1 MKKLI
6 NDVQDV
12 LDEQLAGLAKA
23 HPSLTLHQDPV
34 YVTRAD
40 APVAGKVALLSGGGS
55 GHEPMHCGYIGQGML
70 SGACPGEIFTS
81 PTPDKIFECA
91 MQIDGGEGVLLI
103 IKNYTGDILNFETAT
118 ELLHDSGVKV
128 TTVVIDDDVAVKDS
142 LYTAGRRGVANTVLI
157 EKLVGAAAEHGDSL
171 DACAE
176 LGRKLNNQGHSIGI
190 ALGACTVPAAGK
202 PSFTL
207 ADNEMEFGVG
217 IHGEPGID
225 RRPFSSL
232 DQTVDEMFDTL
243 LENGSYHRT
252 LRFWDYQQGSWQEE
266 PQTKQPLQSG
276 DRVIA
281 LVNNLGATP
290 LSELY
295 GVYNRLTTRCQ
306 QAGLTIERNLIGA
319 YCTSLDMTGFSITL
333 LKVDDETLALWDARS
348 TPRPL
353 TGVNKEIAMSLSRTQ
368 IVNWLTRCG
377 DIFSTESEYLT
388 GLDREIGDADHGLNM
403 NRGFSKVVE
412 KLPAI
417 ADKDIGFILKNTGM
431 TLLSSVGGA
440 SGPLFGTFFIRAA
453 QATQARQSLTLEEL
467 YQMFRDGAD
476 GVISR
481 GKAEPGDKTMCDV
494 WVPVVESLRQSCEQN
509 LSVPAALDAASSI
522 AESAAQSTITI
533 QARKGRASYLGER
546 SIGHQDPGATSVMF
560 MMQMLALAAKE

>member
-23 HPSLTLHQDPV
+23 HPSLTLHQEPV

-91 MQIDGGEGVLLI
+91 MQVDGGEGVLLI

-157 EKLVGAAAEHGDSL
+157 EKLVGAAAERGDSL

-207 ADNEMEFGVG
+207 ADNEWSLASAFMVSRVLTAAPSLPLIKPSMKCSTPCWKMAHTIALCVSGIINKAVG
-217 IHGEPGID
+217 RKNHKPNNS
-225 RRPFSSL
+225 SSL
-232 DQTVDEMFDTL
+232 
-243 LENGSYHRT
+243 
-252 LRFWDYQQGSWQEE
+252 
-266 PQTKQPLQSG
+266 
-276 DRVIA
+276 A
-281 LVNNLGATP
+281 
-290 LSELY
+290 
-295 GVYNRLTTRCQ
+295 
-306 QAGLTIERNLIGA
+306 IG
-319 YCTSLDMTGFSITL
+319 
-333 LKVDDETLALWDARS
+333 
-348 TPRPL
+348 
-353 TGVNKEIAMSLSRTQ
+353 
-368 IVNWLTRCG
+368 
-377 DIFSTESEYLT
+377 
-388 GLDREIGDADHGLNM
+388 
-403 NRGFSKVVE
+403 
-412 KLPAI
+412 
-417 ADKDIGFILKNTGM
+417 
-431 TLLSSVGGA
+431 
-440 SGPLFGTFFIRAA
+440 
-453 QATQARQSLTLEEL
+453 
-467 YQMFRDGAD
+467 
-476 GVISR
+476 
-481 GKAEPGDKTMCDV
+481 
-494 WVPVVESLRQSCEQN
+494 
-509 LSVPAALDAASSI
+509 
-522 AESAAQSTITI
+522 
-533 QARKGRASYLGER
+533 
-546 SIGHQDPGATSVMF
+546 
-560 MMQMLALAAKE
+560 